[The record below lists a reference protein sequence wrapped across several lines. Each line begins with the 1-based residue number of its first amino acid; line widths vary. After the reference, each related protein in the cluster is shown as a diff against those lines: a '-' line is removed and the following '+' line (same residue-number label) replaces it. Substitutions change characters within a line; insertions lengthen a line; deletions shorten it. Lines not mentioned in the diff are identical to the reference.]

1 MALAALVL
9 LGGAAGA
16 VIRYL
21 VGRALNAG
29 IPWGTFAVNV
39 GGAAL
44 LGGLVGANLPAPL
57 LALLGSGLCGALT
70 TWSTLSTEIVAL
82 GRWRGSAYGLA
93 TVACGL
99 VAAGGGWWLGHTLA

>member
-16 VIRYL
+16 VIRYFI
-21 VGRALNAG
+21 GRALNAAV
-29 IPWGTFAVNV
+29 PWGTFAVNIT
-39 GGAAL
+39 GAAL
-44 LGGLVGANLPAPL
+44 LGGLVGADISVEL

-70 TWSTLSTEIVAL
+70 TWSTLATEIVAL
-82 GRWRGSAYGLA
+82 GRWRGWAYGVA

-99 VAAGGGWWLGHTLA
+99 LAAGGGWSLGHTLA